1 MLSPTRAW
9 INTTVMMNKSRPAV
23 HDGLMSM
30 QVGVA
35 RVRCASDS
43 PLALLMSWC
52 DATGAG
58 LVRAF
63 GGIEA
68 HLTTQTTVD
77 RARRPRSTT
86 IHDTADTIQLYIVLQ
101 TRYSELRMR
110 IERNPV
116 QRGAL
121 LLTFCVSF

>member
-43 PLALLMSWC
+43 LLALLMSWC

-110 IERNPV
+110 IEESV